1 MPVQPKQTVSASSRS
16 KSGCLTCRGRKVKC
30 DEAKPGC
37 LMCTRLRLRCEYASG
52 EAVCLHD
59 RRLGAG
65 PIKKRQFT
73 GWRPQRIEAKKA
85 LAPPTAAALAAAI
98 SPNVPSPGP
107 SVSSISMPSS
117 MSSLSSPSVTATP
130 PYMASAASV
139 NGSNG
144 SNGSGSYS
152 LPAFPT
158 PASEYTDFRPE
169 EAILPR
175 TRGNNMAAC
184 IPIASGPDI
193 ASTAGLDF
201 STFVQDDLLAA
212 MSMRTPSPF
221 SFMPAM
227 DDAPYMFLNDLS
239 TPLSPLLPPSTM
251 ALGSPSC
258 AASTPMIMETEA
270 PDSAPWTDS
279 SYKTTFTSAYDLVST
294 STPSPLASLV
304 LGTTTMVLTSF
315 PSRVRLTD
323 RDYEALLL
331 FHHHV
336 GFSIGSKSPVWSTHA
351 ILIKLAVS
359 HSAILHFLL
368 AASFGELDWRLSTD
382 KNSIPG
388 SATSGLASLPTPM
401 GNNSTIST
409 ISTPG
414 QLARRHYEAGQAAL
428 NELANAPHRAAE
440 AGLYHVVVVACFWLE
455 YLINRR
461 HVPSHGRWASQNEFS
476 RAMGGYMRKY
486 RLRRNLMGREA
497 PPSSSLFTRSL
508 SSVSLPMRPPSA
520 PPAKCS
526 PVDDDDDDN
535 NDDDNNDDDNND
547 DDDEDEASSG
557 EEDKIDEI
565 PKGNNT
571 KNKTN
576 KTNAV
581 QTQAPEMD
589 IATTAT
595 STANDASI
603 TTNRPMPPAKYRSFL
618 SRLLS
623 WLYWY
628 DCAASFF
635 GKGGSLAM
643 QFHQPPRSQLN
654 FYETARTT
662 LLDFWDDYTP
672 EEIADDNQNWPALQ
686 LINET
691 WVAVHRLNLVFQAEE
706 SRHGQRTR
714 RRSSPP
720 SLAPTHAETVADIA
734 RDTRVLR
741 TRYTTVFR
749 LSTFA
754 ATSGGHRSR
763 LLAMADWAVCH
774 YLALELHLLR
784 AGASCADL
792 YGEGDNTLPSK
803 ESSAA
808 MMGNAFGGGYGTY
821 TGNYSGHGSHGTYQ
835 PGAANSTTSS
845 SPHPQAIAAQI
856 VHLAERAIR
865 TVGPVELDRF
875 QWPLFWAGVETD
887 NHVYRYFV
895 LSNLI
900 NNDFRAAL
908 QAIVQEQTSGGGDSG
923 SGGGNYAGRCDRGC
937 CATGS
942 RVSMR
947 RLRTIC
953 CAVGMAA

>member
-1 MPVQPKQTVSASSRS
+1 MSVQPKKTSSANSRS

-37 LMCTRLRLRCEYASG
+37 QMCIRLRLRCDYATE
-52 EAVCLHD
+52 EAVTLHD

-73 GWRPQRIEAKKA
+73 NWRPQRIESKRP
-85 LAPPTAAALAAAI
+85 LAPSTAAALTTFIAP
-98 SPNVPSPGP
+98 SVPSPGP
-107 SVSSISMPSS
+107 SVASMPSS

-130 PYMASAASV
+130 PYMGTTAT
-139 NGSNG
+139 NTNNYNTNSN
-144 SNGSGSYS
+144 YS
-152 LPAFPT
+152 LATFQT
-158 PASEYTDFRPE
+158 PSSENTEFRPE
-169 EAILPR
+169 NAALPQ
-175 TRGNNMAAC
+175 TTGNSLATC
-184 IPIASGPDI
+184 IPITSAPDMTD
-193 ASTAGLDF
+193 TAGLDF
-201 STFVQDDLLAA
+201 STYVQDDLLAA
-212 MSMRTPSPF
+212 TSMRTPSPF
-221 SFMPAM
+221 SFIPTM
-227 DDAPYMFLNDLS
+227 DDAEYIFFGDLS

-251 ALGSPSC
+251 ALATPSC
-258 AASTPMIMETEA
+258 AASTPIAAEKDASE
-270 PDSAPWTDS
+270 SILCVTDG
-279 SYKTTFTSAYDLVST
+279 YKTTSTSAYDLVST

-331 FHHHV
+331 FHQHV

-351 ILIKLAVS
+351 ILIKLAVN

-368 AASFGELDWRLSTD
+368 AASFGELDWRLTTD
-382 KNSIPG
+382 SNNPG
-388 SATSGLASLPTPM
+388 AVPGGLASLPAPT
-401 GNNSTIST
+401 NTNST

-428 NELANAPHRAAE
+428 NELAAAPQGTSE

-461 HVPSHGRWASQNEFS
+461 HVHSHSRWASHSEFS
-476 RAMGGYMRKY
+476 HAMGGYMRKY
-486 RLRRNLMGREA
+486 QLRRSLMGREA
-497 PPSSSLFTRSL
+497 PPSSSSSPCSSASL
-508 SSVSLPMRPPSA
+508 SFPMNPLAVPT
-520 PPAKCS
+520 KCN
-526 PVDDDDDDN
+526 PVDDEDN
-535 NDDDNNDDDNND
+535 SSSDE
-547 DDDEDEASSG
+547 EDE
-557 EEDKIDEI
+557 IDEL
-565 PKGNNT
+565 PKNSNN
-571 KNKTN
+571 KDM
-576 KTNAV
+576 V
-581 QTQAPEMD
+581 QTKGSETN
-589 IATTAT
+589 IVATTAT
-595 STANDASI
+595 NDSSI
-603 TTNRPMPPAKYRSFL
+603 ATERPMPPAKYRSFL

-643 QFHQPPRSQLN
+643 QFRRPPRSQIS

-706 SRHGQRTR
+706 SKHQTSSGR
-714 RRSSPP
+714 RRGSRNSRSSPP
-720 SLAPTHAETVADIA
+720 SSLSSANAETVADIA
-734 RDTRVLR
+734 RDTRALR

-749 LSTFA
+749 LSAFA

-774 YLALELHLLR
+774 HLALELHLLR
-784 AGASCADL
+784 AGASRADL
-792 YGEGDNTLPSK
+792 YGEKGLLPSNK
-803 ESSAA
+803 ESSA
-808 MMGNAFGGGYGTY
+808 MMRGNFDGTFDGYDNNSYNNYGSCHQPY
-821 TGNYSGHGSHGTYQ
+821 QNDPAGN
-835 PGAANSTTSS
+835 PSS
-845 SPHPQAIAAQI
+845 SSHPQAIAAQI

-908 QAIVQEQTSGGGDSG
+908 QAVVREQSGGVGNNAG
-923 SGGGNYAGRCDRGC
+923 AGGFDMGYCS
-937 CATGS
+937 TGS

-953 CAVGMAA
+953 RAVGMAT